1 MVSHA
6 CFAEPPMN
14 ELSITPNIPI
24 EGQVVHVVCE
34 STGNPPPS
42 IFWVKKEMNE
52 SAVLNMARISVTTTS
67 TEFSINQRPM
77 TTSNVTIS
85 STIPSDGGV
94 YICIANNSNTPT
106 VIVKRITMNIGGK
119 YIIQ

>member
-1 MVSHA
+1 
-6 CFAEPPMN
+6 MN

-85 STIPSDGGV
+85 STILSDGGV